1 MPQIKKTV
9 LLIILDGLGL
19 APASAGNA
27 VRRAEMPFLN
37 KLITLYP
44 TFSLRA
50 SGEAVGL
57 NYNEPGNSEVG
68 HLNLGAGKIVWQD
81 LPKIDHSIATGDFFK
96 NKVFLEAIEVAKSR
110 GSKLHFLGLVSNGG
124 VHSSID
130 HLSALLELCSLENFK
145 EVYLHLFLDGRDTT
159 FNAGLG
165 FIKDVLEKTKK
176 LGIGK
181 IATLSGR
188 FWAMDRDNQWARV
201 EKAYRAMT
209 YGEGKKF
216 ESPIEAIEKSYEE
229 KVYDEEFEPTVMQE
243 NNKPVSLIEERDVVI
258 FFNYRS
264 DRARELTR
272 AFVLDD
278 FNNFKRE
285 KIKNLFFATM
295 TEYEKNLPVEIAFPK
310 DLVENPLAKII
321 SDLDL
326 FQFHIS
332 ETQKYPHVTYF
343 FNGGRE
349 EPFPKEAR
357 ELIPSLAIA
366 NFADQPEMSAPQVA
380 QKVLEAISQD
390 KYSFII
396 VNFAN
401 PDMVGHTGNLEATIK
416 SLETLN
422 NLLQE
427 IVPLALEKNWTILI
441 TSDHGNAEEM
451 INERTG
457 EIDKEHSTNPV
468 PFIVVDKE
476 KEGGSIVTSQ
486 DQLAQMTPA
495 GILADVSPTILKIMG
510 IPKPKEMTGI
520 PLV

>member
-1 MPQIKKTV
+1 MAQT
-9 LLIILDGLGL
+9 
-19 APASAGNA
+19 
-27 VRRAEMPFLN
+27 
-37 KLITLYP
+37 
-44 TFSLRA
+44 
-50 SGEAVGL
+50 
-57 NYNEPGNSEVG
+57 
-68 HLNLGAGKIVWQD
+68 
-81 LPKIDHSIATGDFFK
+81 
-96 NKVFLEAIEVAKSR
+96 
-110 GSKLHFLGLVSNGG
+110 
-124 VHSSID
+124 
-130 HLSALLELCSLENFK
+130 
-145 EVYLHLFLDGRDTT
+145 
-159 FNAGLG
+159 
-165 FIKDVLEKTKK
+165 
-176 LGIGK
+176 
-181 IATLSGR
+181 
-188 FWAMDRDNQWARV
+188 
-201 EKAYRAMT
+201 
-209 YGEGKKF
+209 
-216 ESPIEAIEKSYEE
+216 
-229 KVYDEEFEPTVMQE
+229 
-243 NNKPVSLIEERDVVI
+243 
-258 FFNYRS
+258 
-264 DRARELTR
+264 
-272 AFVLDD
+272 
-278 FNNFKRE
+278 
-285 KIKNLFFATM
+285 
-295 TEYEKNLPVEIAFPK
+295 
-310 DLVENPLAKII
+310 
-321 SDLDL
+321 
-326 FQFHIS
+326 IS

-349 EPFPKEAR
+349 EPFPKEVR

>member
-1 MPQIKKTV
+1 
-9 LLIILDGLGL
+9 
-19 APASAGNA
+19 
-27 VRRAEMPFLN
+27 
-37 KLITLYP
+37 
-44 TFSLRA
+44 
-50 SGEAVGL
+50 
-57 NYNEPGNSEVG
+57 
-68 HLNLGAGKIVWQD
+68 
-81 LPKIDHSIATGDFFK
+81 
-96 NKVFLEAIEVAKSR
+96 
-110 GSKLHFLGLVSNGG
+110 
-124 VHSSID
+124 
-130 HLSALLELCSLENFK
+130 
-145 EVYLHLFLDGRDTT
+145 
-159 FNAGLG
+159 
-165 FIKDVLEKTKK
+165 
-176 LGIGK
+176 
-181 IATLSGR
+181 
-188 FWAMDRDNQWARV
+188 
-201 EKAYRAMT
+201 
-209 YGEGKKF
+209 
-216 ESPIEAIEKSYEE
+216 
-229 KVYDEEFEPTVMQE
+229 MQE